1 MGLIMKTVNLLSLI
15 QMSSLGEIFN
25 NFLALSNINPKE
37 QEIEGIRNLI
47 KNLDNEKIT
56 ANQYDDFYIGYTIP
70 QIGKEFD
77 LLRLGKNFHLNIEL
91 KSEQDLN
98 EIKIQ
103 LIRNKFYLEF
113 LDVETCYITFA
124 YNKENKTFHF
134 YQLNQDN
141 DLVEIT
147 PTDFAKLLK
156 SQIIDR
162 NALIDTKFIP
172 SNYLVSPFNSTEN
185 FLQQKYFLT
194 QNQEQIKKKIENLI
208 NTNPANTS
216 LFISLTGI
224 AGTGKTLLTYDIAHS
239 FQKNT
244 MKILILHCGILND
257 GHLLLKEKGWNI
269 SSIKYFSQSLNND
282 FDIIIID
289 EAQRLST
296 KQFNEIKQ
304 AITNNNQKCIFA
316 FDKQQT
322 ISNKEK
328 LNDITSL
335 INQIPNIRSFS
346 LTDKVRTNK
355 EIANFIKGIFNNRRN
370 DLSICNDGNIEIIY
384 FNNLDT
390 INNYIQ
396 NIDNSEWE
404 MIKFTPSQ
412 YNAEYHQEYSKNIS
426 NTSHKVIGQEFDN
439 VALIIDDFFTYD
451 TNGNLTYLQNTY
463 YNPIQMLFQNIT
475 RVRKKL
481 KLLLINN
488 PVILERCIQ
497 LLK

>member
-172 SNYLVSPFNSTEN
+172 SN
-185 FLQQKYFLT
+185 
-194 QNQEQIKKKIENLI
+194 
-208 NTNPANTS
+208 
-216 LFISLTGI
+216 
-224 AGTGKTLLTYDIAHS
+224 
-239 FQKNT
+239 
-244 MKILILHCGILND
+244 
-257 GHLLLKEKGWNI
+257 
-269 SSIKYFSQSLNND
+269 
-282 FDIIIID
+282 
-289 EAQRLST
+289 
-296 KQFNEIKQ
+296 
-304 AITNNNQKCIFA
+304 
-316 FDKQQT
+316 
-322 ISNKEK
+322 
-328 LNDITSL
+328 
-335 INQIPNIRSFS
+335 
-346 LTDKVRTNK
+346 
-355 EIANFIKGIFNNRRN
+355 
-370 DLSICNDGNIEIIY
+370 
-384 FNNLDT
+384 
-390 INNYIQ
+390 
-396 NIDNSEWE
+396 
-404 MIKFTPSQ
+404 
-412 YNAEYHQEYSKNIS
+412 
-426 NTSHKVIGQEFDN
+426 
-439 VALIIDDFFTYD
+439 
-451 TNGNLTYLQNTY
+451 
-463 YNPIQMLFQNIT
+463 
-475 RVRKKL
+475 
-481 KLLLINN
+481 
-488 PVILERCIQ
+488 
-497 LLK
+497 

>member
-1 MGLIMKTVNLLSLI
+1 
-15 QMSSLGEIFN
+15 
-25 NFLALSNINPKE
+25 
-37 QEIEGIRNLI
+37 
-47 KNLDNEKIT
+47 
-56 ANQYDDFYIGYTIP
+56 
-70 QIGKEFD
+70 
-77 LLRLGKNFHLNIEL
+77 
-91 KSEQDLN
+91 
-98 EIKIQ
+98 
-103 LIRNKFYLEF
+103 
-113 LDVETCYITFA
+113 
-124 YNKENKTFHF
+124 
-134 YQLNQDN
+134 
-141 DLVEIT
+141 
-147 PTDFAKLLK
+147 
-156 SQIIDR
+156 
-162 NALIDTKFIP
+162 
-172 SNYLVSPFNSTEN
+172 
-185 FLQQKYFLT
+185 
-194 QNQEQIKKKIENLI
+194 
-208 NTNPANTS
+208 
-216 LFISLTGI
+216 
-224 AGTGKTLLTYDIAHS
+224 
-239 FQKNT
+239 

-269 SSIKYFSQSLNND
+269 SSIKHFRQCLNND

-289 EAQRLST
+289 EAQRLYRY
-296 KQFNEIKQ
+296 QFNEIKQ

-322 ISNKEK
+322 LSNKEK

-396 NIDNSEWE
+396 NIDNSGWE

-451 TNGNLTYLQNTY
+451 TNGNLTYLKNTY

-488 PVILERCIQ
+488 PVILKRCIQ